1 MAARVRDGVS
11 PRSAVASTRLPARSR
26 LGRRSKDGDGGGG
39 GSGGGG
45 GGFDQRDDDKERESR
60 VQQQQQRHLHPE
72 QQQQQARSVGRPR
85 SRRIG
90 VGFSSDESEGE
101 AIVSH
106 HHHRHHHHH
115 HPVSPFPS
123 IPHPPPPPSPHS
135 PPRYQHSPPSP
146 RTAALN
152 NGLKRDSPRFKAPAL
167 PSPNGRGGA
176 KLVPLQPGGAALEHS
191 RGGEGGAN
199 GNSSSGSSSG
209 SEGYSASDG
218 EDDEG
223 RNPTGAAR
231 LHGDSRRHQHPRH
244 QHHHQKQQHQHHRLQ
259 RQQQQQQAV
268 GRGLVKSSPGVAD
281 SVVQQNPSEKLCGAR
296 YVADGTNGGG
306 TGRGVAVD
314 GVACDG
320 VVAGGHGGGG
330 GGDRATKQGD
340 HHGNCVVRNRQ
351 VAGSSETH
359 APMVTTTTSTS
370 SSSSTTT
377 TTTPDANHSGTN
389 HTRARRGSE
398 TEREL
403 LRQFK
408 VEEGEAV
415 TRRRAFCAQYL
426 SMLLLL
432 STALFFLCLAFVYV
446 NIRTASER
454 QGNATSSSACC
465 NHSALD
471 DGPEWQILSKLYD
484 HLATIAGD
492 LDCGDHVHIK
502 SRRISFVDAY
512 AFITSTSPLVNESM
526 FNASLQTII
535 GSEADLG
542 IRLLGEDTEQEV
554 ANLVDVRY
562 LESTHPQRSFIC
574 RLRRAFLTV
583 LHKMFIV
590 FAGVGIV
597 LGVLAYMKY
606 RWRKEEEET
615 RNMYDLV
622 ERIIDMLR
630 SHSENCVENKSLQPV
645 LPLPHVR
652 DTLIPLQ
659 ERRRMGRVWRRA
671 VAFIAANESR
681 VRTER
686 QRMAGEDCEVWRWTQ
701 AAATAPPPGKLPA
714 KIWQGKAFHLD
725 RRNSPLHSLT
735 PCLKIR
741 NMFDPDMEIGEKW
754 HLSIHDAIMEKCHDN
769 GGIVHIEVDK
779 TSHEGCVYVKCL
791 SPEHAGKAFKSLHG
805 SWFDGKLVTVKY
817 LWLERYH
824 QRFPHAVTSNIPMQ
838 PSNRAANA
846 APSSSPGCQVE
857 RHGDKT
863 I

>member
-1 MAARVRDGVS
+1 MAAWASWGSRSAAATCRRNSKLESFLERSLRWAHWERVRAYEPCVVERRYRFVVLTDGALLVMDNPPRSLGQLVELRDVTHVRLVNDLPEFLSGADRENAQHIVVTHRRAGTGEPTGPRRHRSRRRSAQTTAGARGDEDRHSPDPGRTPPSVS
-11 PRSAVASTRLPARSR
+11 PAHANPKTPSPAATPGFRPLPKLPDSCVPSAGAAAWGGATARPTLDPPTARAGSPAAARESPDSSRDSRRCGDGSPVASTLRCGVKVRGPR
-26 LGRRSKDGDGGGG
+26 GRKDGGGG
-39 GSGGGG
+39 GGGEEGEEGGGSPA
-45 GGFDQRDDDKERESR
+45 DTVE
-60 VQQQQQRHLHPE
+60 LHVYILSP
-72 QQQQQARSVGRPR
+72 S
-85 SRRIG
+85 
-90 VGFSSDESEGE
+90 
-101 AIVSH
+101 
-106 HHHRHHHHH
+106 
-115 HPVSPFPS
+115 SPFVL
-123 IPHPPPPPSPHS
+123 H
-135 PPRYQHSPPSP
+135 
-146 RTAALN
+146 
-152 NGLKRDSPRFKAPAL
+152 LKSTLDNFL
-167 PSPNGRGGA
+167 I
-176 KLVPLQPGGAALEHS
+176 
-191 RGGEGGAN
+191 
-199 GNSSSGSSSG
+199 
-209 SEGYSASDG
+209 
-218 EDDEG
+218 
-223 RNPTGAAR
+223 
-231 LHGDSRRHQHPRH
+231 
-244 QHHHQKQQHQHHRLQ
+244 
-259 RQQQQQQAV
+259 
-268 GRGLVKSSPGVAD
+268 
-281 SVVQQNPSEKLCGAR
+281 
-296 YVADGTNGGG
+296 
-306 TGRGVAVD
+306 
-314 GVACDG
+314 
-320 VVAGGHGGGG
+320 
-330 GGDRATKQGD
+330 GD

-359 APMVTTTTSTS
+359 APTVTTTTSTS
-370 SSSSTTT
+370 SSSTTT
-377 TTTPDANHSGTN
+377 TTTSTPPDANHSGSN

-446 NIRTASER
+446 NIRTANER
-454 QGNATSSSACC
+454 QGNATVIPMITRIDKMS
-465 NHSALD
+465 
-471 DGPEWQILSKLYD
+471 GPAHERHVSR
-484 HLATIAGD
+484 TGD

-583 LHKMFIV
+583 LHKLFIV

-622 ERIIDMLR
+622 ERIVEMLR

-659 ERRRMGRVWRRA
+659 ERRRMRRVWRRA

-701 AAATAPPPGKLPA
+701 AAVTAPPPGKLPA

-741 NMFDPDMEIGEKW
+741 NMFDPDMEIGENW
-754 HLSIHDAIMEKCHDN
+754 HLSINDAIMEKCHDN

-846 APSSSPGCQVE
+846 APSSSPPGCQVE

>member
-11 PRSAVASTRLPARSR
+11 PRSAVTSSSSTRLPARSR

-45 GGFDQRDDDKERESR
+45 FDQRDDDKERESR
-60 VQQQQQRHLHPE
+60 VQEQQQQRHLHPE
-72 QQQQQARSVGRPR
+72 QQQQAAAARSVGRPR

-101 AIVSH
+101 AGVSH
-106 HHHRHHHHH
+106 HHHHH

-123 IPHPPPPPSPHS
+123 IPHPPPLSPHS
-135 PPRYQHSPPSP
+135 PPRYQHPPPPSP
-146 RTAALN
+146 RKAELN
-152 NGLKRDSPRFKAPAL
+152 NGLKRGDASQFKAPAPL
-167 PSPNGRGGA
+167 PSPNGRGG
-176 KLVPLQPGGAALEHS
+176 
-191 RGGEGGAN
+191 GAN
-199 GNSSSGSSSG
+199 GNSSGSSSSG
-209 SEGYSASDG
+209 SEGYSASEG

-223 RNPTGAAR
+223 RKPTGAAR

-244 QHHHQKQQHQHHRLQ
+244 QHHHQQQHQHHRLQ
-259 RQQQQQQAV
+259 RQQQQQQQQQAV
-268 GRGLVKSSPGVAD
+268 GRGLVKSSPGV
-281 SVVQQNPSEKLCGAR
+281 QQNPSEKLFGAR

-306 TGRGVAVD
+306 TGRGVEVD
-314 GVACDG
+314 GVAGDG
-320 VVAGGHGGGG
+320 VVAGGGV

-359 APMVTTTTSTS
+359 APTVTTTTSTS
-370 SSSSTTT
+370 SSSTTT
-377 TTTPDANHSGTN
+377 TTTSTPPDANHSGSN

-446 NIRTASER
+446 NIRTANER

-583 LHKMFIV
+583 LHKLFIV

-622 ERIIDMLR
+622 ERIVEMLR

-659 ERRRMGRVWRRA
+659 ERRRMRRVWRRA

-701 AAATAPPPGKLPA
+701 AAVTAPPPGKLPA

-741 NMFDPDMEIGEKW
+741 NMFDPDMEIGENW
-754 HLSIHDAIMEKCHDN
+754 HLSINDAIMEKCHDN

-846 APSSSPGCQVE
+846 APSSSPPGCQVE